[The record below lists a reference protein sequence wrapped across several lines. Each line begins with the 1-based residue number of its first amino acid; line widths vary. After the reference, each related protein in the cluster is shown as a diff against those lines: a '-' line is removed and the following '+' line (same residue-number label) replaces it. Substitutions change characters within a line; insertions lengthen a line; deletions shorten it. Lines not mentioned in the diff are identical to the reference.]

1 MPCTPWVSDD
11 FDLTLDHQ
19 SVIQSIENMTFL
31 QMKRKQLQLNIIDF
45 IYKFGYFLL
54 FLTRIFLAA
63 PGPPIIIPEECT
75 SENNSITIAW
85 QPHPSSFVEG
95 YILELD
101 DGNNGSFRVCRN
113 IFIYCYFN

>member
-1 MPCTPWVSDD
+1 M
-11 FDLTLDHQ
+11 
-19 SVIQSIENMTFL
+19 
-31 QMKRKQLQLNIIDF
+31 
-45 IYKFGYFLL
+45 YKISLFFYCLKKYF
-54 FLTRIFLAA
+54 FAA

-101 DGNNGSFRVCRN
+101 DGNNGAFRVCK
-113 IFIYCYFN
+113 IFLCVSHHFDYILIHLSYWIIST